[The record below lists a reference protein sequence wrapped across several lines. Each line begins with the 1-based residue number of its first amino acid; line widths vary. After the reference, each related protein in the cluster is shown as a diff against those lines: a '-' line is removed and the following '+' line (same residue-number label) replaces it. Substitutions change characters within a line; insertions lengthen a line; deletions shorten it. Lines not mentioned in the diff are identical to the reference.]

1 MTNSGGCGLKH
12 SALHPLTNY
21 QAPFIYITLEKSVK
35 YPSIIKNALL
45 SAITFGIAQSALAVT
60 DDEFNALKEQFN
72 QLAEQVDDNSKNS
85 SSATTV
91 GGYGELHYNNW
102 SNGQG
107 ETKRELDFHRFV
119 LFVNHEFNDH
129 IRLFTELEIEH
140 AFVEDTENGSNDGA
154 VELEQAYVQFDLN
167 EHTKANAGL
176 FLIPVGILNETH
188 EPPTFYG
195 VERNPVEQ
203 NIIPTTWW
211 EGGAMLSGNN
221 DSGFS
226 YDIALTS
233 GLDGGTNIRG
243 GRQKVSKATARNLAA
258 TGRVKYTGI
267 NGLTLS
273 ATAQY
278 QDDMTQ
284 DSTDDVDSAILLET
298 HARWNIADF
307 TLTALYANWDIDVKD
322 TAAQEDKD
330 KDTQNGGYLEASYK
344 LNPAWGVFVRQNQWD
359 NGGAGDTK
367 KSQTDIG
374 INYWPH
380 ENVVIK
386 ADYQVQSDYDKFDYD
401 EGTTQTIAGFDGFN
415 LGIGYQF

>member
-1 MTNSGGCGLKH
+1 M
-12 SALHPLTNY
+12 
-21 QAPFIYITLEKSVK
+21 K

-72 QLAEQVDDNSKNS
+72 QLADQVDDNSKNS

-102 SNGQG
+102 SDGQG
-107 ETKRELDFHRFV
+107 KTKRELDFHRFV

-140 AFVEDTENGSNDGA
+140 AFVEDTEDGSNEGA
-154 VELEQAYVQFDLN
+154 VELEQAYVQFDLS

-284 DSTDDVDSAILLET
+284 DSTDDVGSAILLEA

-401 EGTTQTIAGFDGFN
+401 EGTTKTIAGFDGFN

>member
-1 MTNSGGCGLKH
+1 M
-12 SALHPLTNY
+12 
-21 QAPFIYITLEKSVK
+21 TLEKSVK

-72 QLAEQVDDNSKNS
+72 QLADQVDDNSKNS

-102 SNGQG
+102 SDGQG
-107 ETKRELDFHRFV
+107 KTKRELDFHRFV

-140 AFVEDTENGSNDGA
+140 AFVEDTKDGSNEGA
-154 VELEQAYVQFDLN
+154 VELEQAYVQFDLS

-284 DSTDDVDSAILLET
+284 DSSDEVGSAILLET

-386 ADYQVQSDYDKFDYD
+386 ADYQVQSEYDKFDYD
-401 EGTTQTIAGFDGFN
+401 EGTTKTIAGFDGFN